1 MIEVQP
7 RISHNITFLKE
18 SIIVTFCSY
27 SLYLCYYTN
36 ICICIQLFVCVVLDL
51 GVGGRRGVEGG
62 GRERVGRK
70 WVGARGGG
78 AGACLGYYRG

>member
-1 MIEVQP
+1 MLLFALIP
-7 RISHNITFLKE
+7 FIF
-18 SIIVTFCSY
+18 IIIRTY
-27 SLYLCYYTN
+27 
-36 ICICIQLFVCVVLDL
+36 IQLFVCVVLNL
-51 GVGGRRGVEGG
+51 GVRGRRGVEGG